1 VTGDSGCLARALWR
15 VAPKRR
21 GTGGIK
27 GRVARTD
34 DRQAFRKLY
43 HKMKIL
49 VVEDE
54 KGMAQL
60 LRRGLEE
67 ESHVVSLA
75 DDGIAALSLAQ
86 NAQFDLVLLDVMLP
100 GMNGIQIARRLR
112 ETRAN
117 VPTLR
122 DATAFGVL
130 KLTLK
135 PNSYEWQ
142 FIPQAG
148 KSFTDSGSSNCHG
161 RL

>member
-1 VTGDSGCLARALWR
+1 
-15 VAPKRR
+15 
-21 GTGGIK
+21 
-27 GRVARTD
+27 
-34 DRQAFRKLY
+34 
-43 HKMKIL
+43 MKIL